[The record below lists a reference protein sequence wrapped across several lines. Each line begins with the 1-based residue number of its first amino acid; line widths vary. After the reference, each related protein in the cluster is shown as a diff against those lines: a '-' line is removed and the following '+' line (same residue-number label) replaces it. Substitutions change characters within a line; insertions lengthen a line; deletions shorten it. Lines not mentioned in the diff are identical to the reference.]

1 MSTVSV
7 ETLNAIRN
15 AASAE
20 YAARVPLATR
30 TNIATVGNAILSYA
44 PTTNEFTSILIDKIA
59 MTIISSRMATN
70 PLKIFKKGE
79 LPFGSTIEEI
89 FTEMATAEGAYDPT
103 GANPLGRRLSD
114 IKVMYHSENREDK
127 YVKSISDTQLHKAF
141 FNAEGVQQLL
151 ADIVNSIYSG
161 AEYDEFLLMKRLLAD
176 YELNYINY
184 EVTEVTHETSARAFI
199 KTVRKAVMD
208 LRFMSTAYNKAGVKT
223 YTPVEDLA
231 LIINKDVMAHI
242 DVDVLAKAFNIG
254 KTDFEPTIVVVDDFS
269 DMQDTYAVLIDKD
282 FFMVYDTLKKTTQQ
296 YNADGDFTNH
306 FFHIHQI
313 LSTSQFKNAVRFTN
327 IPATIIGALTVTTVE
342 GTHIGDT
349 APSVAEAKLNV
360 GNTYMYSTSADETT
374 PAYNDI
380 CDTDAGFAAWNG
392 TADIVTTNGFD
403 LLIVEVDND
412 FQAKAAGQVIATVK
426 TS

>member
-20 YAARVPLATR
+20 YQARVPLATR
-30 TNIATVGNAILSYA
+30 TNIATVGNAILSYT

-70 PLKIFKKGE
+70 PLKVFKKGE

-89 FTEMATAEGAYDPT
+89 FTEMAAAEGAYDPT

-114 IKVMYHSENREDK
+114 IKVMYHSENRQDK

-141 FNAEGVQQLL
+141 FNNEGVQQLL

-161 AEYDEFLLMKRLLAD
+161 AEYDEFVLMKRLLAD
-176 YELNYINY
+176 YELNYTNY
-184 EVTEVTHETSARAFI
+184 EVTVVTNEASAKSFV
-199 KTVRKAVMD
+199 KSVRKAVAD
-208 LRFMSTAYNKAGVKT
+208 LKFMSTAYNKAGVKT
-223 YTPVEDLA
+223 YTPVENQA
-231 LIINKDVMAHI
+231 LIINKDLIAHI
-242 DVDVLAKAFNIG
+242 DVDVLAKAFNMG
-254 KTDFEPTIVVVDDFS
+254 KTDFEPVIIVVDDFS
-269 DMQDTYAVLIDKD
+269 DMEDTYAVLIDKD
-282 FFMVYDTLKKTTQQ
+282 FFMVYDTLRKTTQQ

-306 FFHIHQI
+306 FFHVHQI
-313 LSTSQFKNAVRFTN
+313 LSTSQFKNAIRFVSH
-327 IPATIIGALTVTTVE
+327 PAPEIGTLTVTTVE

-349 APSVAEAKLNV
+349 KPSVAEAKLFPS
-360 GNTYMYSTSADETT
+360 NTYMYSTSADETT

-392 TADIVTTNGFD
+392 TDDIVTTDGFD
-403 LLIVEVDND
+403 LLIVEVDD
-412 FQAKAAGQVIATVK
+412 EYQAKAAGQAIADVK